1 MNLLLKLIIRDTWHH
16 RSRISLAVLATVAM
30 SCMIVWLVGSLD
42 LMILRFD
49 EDAENYLGRYHLA
62 MVPEGDTPPSFPEA
76 VIDELYK
83 DNFIVQVTPARQIR
97 NIMGKMLHDD
107 DTDAAVRRQRA
118 NTGLPTPSPSI
129 IGIDTNESP
138 FVLTEGRW
146 FNGNINEGVL
156 GTTAAKSLQEW
167 GYTAI
172 EPVRVGDTVICR
184 VGTADYPIK
193 VVGLV
198 EQNVAGGGRT
208 IDPAVGALYV
218 SMPTA
223 RHITQDE
230 HIDFVY
236 VQLREG
242 TDTKRF
248 AEFWG
253 QHLAEQGI
261 AMQFMDVDNIQERL
275 YQIRTQDTSGLVSG
289 AAALNSIII
298 FATLVSILIVF
309 TALSMGVTERT
320 RSFAMLRAVGMPR
333 WKIAVLVFGE
343 SFILC
348 LLGWIGGTAAGW
360 CVLQFSVWM
369 QPEVFGTGKIVSLGM
384 QPVITAGIA
393 ALVGSLL
400 SAILPAWRAT
410 RISPLEGMDR
420 GFLYKSRNGAQRND
434 GLFSRYSGFSVIAR
448 CSIPAFALL
457 IFCPIFVYG
466 EGIAAGDR
474 LFWYTYIGLPTQ
486 IAGGLLLVPVM
497 VLLVEQFCTPT
508 VAKLLRLPKL
518 LLASQLSSN
527 LWRTLGTTLAL
538 SVGLS
543 VYAFLEISGRSMLV
557 PYIQSK
563 TIPDTLVTFLPTG
576 LPLSE
581 IDAVRN
587 TPGVDADR
595 FLTLAVDQSHFSEE
609 QAERFMDNGLI
620 RMQTSA
626 VVFGVDIDEAF
637 GKRPDGS
644 RPLLELPF
652 QEGTIEAALEKL
664 RTGGRYCLVPDSFA
678 FRAGLH
684 VGDKL
689 ELVLPTNL
697 AGTPVARAQRSLPTI
712 VEYEIC
718 GIVSIHGW
726 LWMNKISG
734 VRKRGY
740 RSGAML
746 LAPYNTVKEDYQI
759 TDAAYFWFDRTSDV
773 SDAELERSLQQLADG
788 LLEGRSPTAGQRH
801 EATPHLRANS
811 DELTE
816 HASSRLSPT
825 MPPGGRYPTYLEDRD
840 RSVLASRSMV
850 KVSSR
855 AYLTE
860 RVGDRAHQVIEAA
873 AKMPLVL
880 LMISCIAMMGTI
892 AASVRSR
899 RFEFGVLRS
908 LGVTRFGLVR
918 LILAESLLI
927 ALVVIVVSIG
937 FGVIAGWCFIGLM
950 KYVAGFGGFVSPL
963 TIPAYQL
970 SLGLIVALAFCFL
983 AALGPAI
990 TTGRAVPTRLL
1001 QER

>member
-1 MNLLLKLIIRDTWHH
+1 
-16 RSRISLAVLATVAM
+16 
-30 SCMIVWLVGSLD
+30 MIVWLVGSID

-49 EDAENYLGRYHLA
+49 EDAENYLGQCHIA
-62 MVPEGDTPPSFPEA
+62 MVPENDAPFPETI
-76 VIDELYK
+76 IDELYK
-83 DNFIVQVTPARQIR
+83 DAFVVNVTPARYIR

-118 NTGLPTPSPSI
+118 NHGLPTPSPVI
-129 IGIDTNESP
+129 IGIETDDSP

-146 FNGNINEGVL
+146 FNDNINEGVL
-156 GTTAAKSLQEW
+156 GTTAAASLQEW
-167 GYTAI
+167 GYATI
-172 EPVRVGDTVICR
+172 PPVRVGDTVICR
-184 VGTADYPIK
+184 VGTTDYKIK

-198 EQNVAGGGRT
+198 EQNVAGAGRT

-218 SMPTA
+218 SMQTA
-223 RHITQDE
+223 RLITKDE
-230 HIDFVY
+230 RIDFVY

-248 AEFWG
+248 AETWS
-253 QHLAEQGI
+253 QHLAEQEI
-261 AMQFMDVDNIQERL
+261 KMQFMDVDNIQERL

-298 FATLVSILIVF
+298 FAALVSILIVF

-320 RSFAMLRAVGMPR
+320 RTFAMLRAVGMPR

-343 SFILC
+343 SVILC
-348 LLGWIGGTAAGW
+348 LLGWLGGTVAGW
-360 CVLQFSVWM
+360 GVLQLSVWL
-369 QPEVFGTGKIVSLGM
+369 QPEVFGAGKTVSLSA
-384 QPVITAGIA
+384 QPVITAGVA

-400 SAILPAWRAT
+400 SAILPAWRAM

-420 GFLYKSRNGAQRND
+420 GFLHECSQSPERMLRRTKKDAPVLPHRAPSTT
-434 GLFSRYSGFSVIAR
+434 LGFLGI
-448 CSIPAFALL
+448 ALL
-457 IFCPIFVYG
+457 LFCPILVYA

-474 LFWYTYIGLPTQ
+474 LFWYTYVGLPTQ
-486 IAGGLLLVPVM
+486 IAGCLLLVPFM
-497 VLLVEQFCTPT
+497 ILFVEKYGAPLI
-508 VAKLLRLPKL
+508 AKLLRLPKL
-518 LLASQLSSN
+518 LLTSQLSSN
-527 LWRTLGTTLAL
+527 FWRTLGTTLAL

-543 VYAFLEISGRSMLV
+543 VYAFLEISGRSMLI
-557 PYIQSK
+557 PYIPSQ

-576 LPLSE
+576 LPPSE
-581 IDAVRN
+581 IEAVRN
-587 TPGVDADR
+587 TPGVDANR
-595 FLTLAVDQSHFSEE
+595 FLTLAIDQSHFSEE
-609 QAERFMDNGLI
+609 QAERFMENGLI

-626 VVFGVDIDEAF
+626 VVFGIDIDEAF
-637 GKRPDGS
+637 GNRPDGKRPDGS
-644 RPLLELPF
+644 RPLLDLPF
-652 QEGTIEAALEKL
+652 QEGTLESALEKL

-684 VGDKL
+684 IGDKL
-689 ELVLPTNL
+689 ELVLPRNL
-697 AGTPVARAQRSLPTI
+697 AGTPVPPQI

-746 LAPYNTVKEDYQI
+746 LAPYDRVKEDYRI
-759 TDAAYFWFDRTSDV
+759 DDAAYFWFDRTSSI
-773 SDAELERSLQQLADG
+773 SDAELERSLQLLADG
-788 LLEGRSPTAGQRH
+788 IAQR
-801 EATPHLRANS
+801 
-811 DELTE
+811 TE
-816 HASSRLSPT
+816 
-825 MPPGGRYPTYLEDRD
+825 PGAVAPVQERG
-840 RSVLASRSMV
+840 VLAPRSMV

-873 AKMPLVL
+873 SKMPLIL
-880 LMISCIAMMGTI
+880 LMISCFGMMGTI

-950 KYVAGFGGFVSPL
+950 KYVAGFGGFTSPL
-963 TIPAYQL
+963 VIPVYQL
-970 SLGLIVALAFCFL
+970 SVGMIVALAFCFL
-983 AALGPAI
+983 AAVGPAVAA
-990 TTGRAVPTRLL
+990 GRAVPTRLL